1 MPETVAIVLW
11 GTDNLKNEGAP
22 IAQAL
27 ALMGAQPRFDSYGR
41 LVGAQLT
48 PLEQLGRPRIDVMC
62 TLSGIFRD
70 LLPLQIKLLAEA
82 AYLAAIADEPV
93 EQNFIRKHA
102 LAHQAEH
109 GCDMET
115 ASLRVFGNADGAY
128 GSNVNHLVENSRW
141 DEEDELAE
149 TYTRRKSFAYG
160 VNGKPTQQT
169 TLLNNILTKVDF
181 AYQNLDSVELG
192 VTTVDHYFDT
202 LGGISR
208 AVRRAKGERLLPSI
222 SVTKPVA
229 KASCAH
235 CRNRFRW
242 KPAPGCSTP
251 NGMMVCSVMVMRAFV
266 RLRNTSPT
274 PSVGRL
280 QRARCSLG
288 STSN

>member
-1 MPETVAIVLW
+1 MAHDRLEKIVARHIEDTQIMPETVAIVLW

-27 ALMGAQPRFDSYGR
+27 ALMGAEPRFDGYGR
-41 LVGAQLT
+41 LVGAQLI
-48 PLEQLGRPRIDVMC
+48 PLARLGRPRIDVMC

-82 AYLAAIADEPV
+82 AYFAAIADEPL

-160 VNGKPTQQT
+160 VNGRPTQQT
-169 TLLNNILTKVDF
+169 ALLNGILSKV
-181 AYQNLDSVELG
+181 
-192 VTTVDHYFDT
+192 
-202 LGGISR
+202 GILPIRIST
-208 AVRRAKGERLLPSI
+208 RLSW
-222 SVTKPVA
+222 A
-229 KASCAH
+229 
-235 CRNRFRW
+235 
-242 KPAPGCSTP
+242 
-251 NGMMVCSVMVMRAFV
+251 
-266 RLRNTSPT
+266 
-274 PSVGRL
+274 L
-280 QRARCSLG
+280 QRLIIISIR
-288 STSN
+288 